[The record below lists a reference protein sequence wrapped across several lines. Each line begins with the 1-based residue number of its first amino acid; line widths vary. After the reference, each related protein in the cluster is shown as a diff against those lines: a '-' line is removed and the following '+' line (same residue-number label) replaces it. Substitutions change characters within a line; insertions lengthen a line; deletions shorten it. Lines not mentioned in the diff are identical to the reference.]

1 MTHLI
6 SNKKYFKLGR
16 YTMQYLLMLLV
27 IIPVSTYA
35 EQSVEVDNDQV
46 VIEGNMTKD
55 TLLNDKFL
63 EAMMRDIEDLEKK
76 EKGKDKKTT
85 VIIHVDDSTEYE

>member
-1 MTHLI
+1 
-6 SNKKYFKLGR
+6 
-16 YTMQYLLMLLV
+16 MLLV
-27 IIPVSTYA
+27 IFPVSTYA

-46 VIEGNMTKD
+46 VIEGNITKD

-63 EAMMRDIEDLEKK
+63 EAMMRDIEDLEEK

-85 VIIHVDDSTEYE
+85 VIIHVDDSNDNE